1 MYIYKITNS
10 INGKI
15 YIGQT
20 IKSPE
25 KSKSYYGSGSKI
37 TGEIYVY
44 GKENFSKEI
53 LQECSNKEELDIYE
67 EYWIEL
73 FDSTNP
79 NIGYNCRSG
88 GNKAKYNNEF
98 KDKMS
103 KVQSGKL
110 NNFYGKKHSDDS
122 IKKMIEAKIGN
133 KNYIF
138 GKHHNDSTKSK
149 LSKALT
155 GIKRDKNT
163 IDKMKTSAKNRVYPE
178 TECPF
183 CGKIG
188 KNNMTRYHFDNCKNK

>member
-25 KSKSYYGSGSKI
+25 KSKLYYGSGSKI

-44 GKENFSKEI
+44 GKENFSKQI
-53 LQECSNKEELDIYE
+53 LQICSSIEELDIYE
-67 EYWIEL
+67 KYWIEL
-73 FDSTNP
+73 LNSTNP
-79 NIGYNCRSG
+79 EIGYNSRSG
-88 GNKAKYNNEF
+88 GNKSTYNTEF
-98 KDKMS
+98 KSKIS
-103 KVQSGKL
+103 KVQSGQS
-110 NNFYGKKHSDDS
+110 NSFYGKKHSIDS
-122 IKKMIEAKIGN
+122 IKKMSESKIGN
-133 KNYIF
+133 KNHIF
-138 GKHHNDSTKSK
+138 GKHHDDSTKLK
-149 LSKALT
+149 LSKALI

-188 KNNMTRYHFDNCKNK
+188 KNNMTRYHFDNCKNR